1 MPIISL
7 IKDGWDEDPEAR
19 LTAAN
24 IIVQL
29 ENVVGMK
36 VKVPPLSSVQ
46 PEGKFLSPVS
56 EETSQTSRSSCK
68 KYRLS
73 SSFSGSTST
82 ITPPPP
88 FNLPG
93 RFSVDYANINN
104 TVLSL
109 RELQRFREEMAPA
122 NSVDDNN
129 VISTINSSP
138 PPPSPPPD
146 ALCTIATPSAEASS
160 TSDQQDKV
168 VNIIDV
174 TTGQP
179 Q

>member
-1 MPIISL
+1 M

-24 IIVQL
+24 IMVQL

-93 RFSVDYANINN
+93 RYSVDYANINN
-104 TVLSL
+104 TALSL
-109 RELQRFREEMAPA
+109 RELQRFREEMAPP

-129 VISTINSSP
+129 FINTINSSP
-138 PPPSPPPD
+138 PPPSSSPPPPD
-146 ALCTIATPSAEASS
+146 ASCTITTPSVEASS

-168 VNIIDV
+168 NTIDA

>member
-1 MPIISL
+1 M

-24 IIVQL
+24 IMVQL

-93 RFSVDYANINN
+93 RYSVDYANINN
-104 TVLSL
+104 TALSL
-109 RELQRFREEMAPA
+109 RELQRFREEMAPP

-129 VISTINSSP
+129 FINAINSSP
-138 PPPSPPPD
+138 PPPSSSPPPPPD
-146 ALCTIATPSAEASS
+146 ASCTITTPSAEASS

-168 VNIIDV
+168 NTIDA